1 MTTTELWV
9 FVAVVLVVAVVL
21 LWAPWYAKR
30 RSDRRERIDIEAHQA
45 YMNGGGY
52 PAYFAVYRKYGILK
66 KESK

>member
-1 MTTTELWV
+1 VNTTELLV
-9 FVAVVLVVAVVL
+9 FVAVVLVLATSL

-30 RSDRRERIDIEAHQA
+30 LSDRRERIDIEAHEA

-52 PAYFAVYRKYGILK
+52 PAYFAVYRKYGIIK